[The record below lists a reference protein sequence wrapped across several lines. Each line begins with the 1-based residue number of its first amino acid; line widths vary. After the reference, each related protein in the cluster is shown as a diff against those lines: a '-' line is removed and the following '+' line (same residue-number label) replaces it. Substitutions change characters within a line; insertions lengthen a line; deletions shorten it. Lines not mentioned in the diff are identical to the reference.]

1 MKFTLLTLLAF
12 LSLQLTAQNINWS
25 SPIDVSPSTNGNKY
39 PRIVNNTAGEIF
51 VSWGGNNNVYLSKN
65 TGSGFSNAVQINNIS
80 TPAYV
85 ADWTGPELD
94 VKGDSVYVVFMHN
107 VWKQK
112 TYLSRSFD
120 GGQNFSSPTNLENYP
135 DSTSRFPCVA
145 ISPNGQPLISFMK
158 MDTNGKHPHYVFR
171 ESTDFGTTFGNE
183 KVVGNTSG
191 PTSEACDCC
200 PGAIKAVDNKVAVFY
215 RDNLNDIRDIYV
227 GVSSNNGNTFNDFAI
242 DNNAW
247 FIQSCPS
254 SGPDGAIIGDSIY
267 SVFLSGN
274 KSYLSRS
281 SISGGSL
288 NAIEQL
294 GATAGATNQNYP
306 RIDNNGNKTA
316 VVWRGISGGTK
327 LMFSYTAD
335 ISNGTFEIQD
345 TLVTNSLANADLAVT
360 ANAVHVVWQD
370 ITTGTVKYSK
380 GTFGPSAVNDISK
393 DIELSLY
400 PNPAKSNLEI
410 KTTTE
415 FVAVKIYNTSGQ
427 IISENAFAPSLD
439 ISKLANGNY
448 IIELITDIGAVARQ
462 SFSKQ

>member
-1 MKFTLLTLLAF
+1 MKYALLTLLTLITVGLN
-12 LSLQLTAQNINWS
+12 AQNINWS
-25 SPIDVSPSTNGNKY
+25 APIDVSPSTNGNKY
-39 PRIVNNTAGEIF
+39 PRIVNNAAGEVF
-51 VSWGGNNNVYLSKN
+51 VSWGGNDNVYLSKN
-65 TGSGFSNAVQINNIS
+65 NGSGFSNAVQINNIS

-112 TYLSRSFD
+112 TFLSRSFD
-120 GGQNFSSPTNLENYP
+120 GGQNFTSPTNLENYP

-145 ISPNGQPLISFMK
+145 ISPAGQPLISFMK

-171 ESTDFGTTFGNE
+171 ESTDYGTSFGNE

-200 PGAIKAVDNKVAVFY
+200 PGAIKAVDNKVAVLY
-215 RDNLNDIRDIYV
+215 RDNLNDIRDIYA
-227 GVSSNNGNTFNDFAI
+227 GVSANNGGTFNDFAI
-242 DNNAW
+242 DNNGW

-254 SGPDGAIIGDSIY
+254 SGPDGILVGDSIY

-281 SISGGSL
+281 SLSGGML
-288 NAIEQL
+288 NSVEQL
-294 GATAGATNQNYP
+294 GATTGATNQNYP
-306 RIDNNGNKTA
+306 RIDNSGSKTGI
-316 VVWRGISGGTK
+316 VWRGISGGTK

-335 ISNGTFEIQD
+335 IANGTFEIQD
-345 TLVTNSLANADLAVT
+345 TLVTNSLANADIAIT
-360 ANAVHVVWQD
+360 TNAVHVVWSD

-380 GTFGPSAVNDISK
+380 GTFGPSAINDISK
-393 DIELSLY
+393 NIDLSLY

-410 KTTTE
+410 ITTTE
-415 FVAVKIYNTSGQ
+415 FTAIKIYNTSGQ
-427 IISENAFAPSLD
+427 IISENTFNPSID
-439 ISKLANGNY
+439 ISKLASGNY
-448 IIELITDIGAVARQ
+448 ILELITDKGALARQ